1 MTGEAA
7 TSSPMAWINQGFGFT
22 LCRNNEPRLRMKKF
36 SVLVC
41 FVALS
46 HCKKNPHASK
56 NELEQL
62 AGVKLDRV
70 VVQKK
75 YQLDES
81 SSLEDIALCESAEKS
96 ELIIL
101 TPGDKGY
108 TLLRHYS
115 WPNRLVD
122 AKLFFIATGNKRSQ
136 ILITHGAKEK
146 TLQLFD
152 GKNFMQEFS
161 AKDNETSSV
170 KTSKVEEKPHDE
182 LLTLGKTTYRFNG
195 IRWIPYAPDEI
206 FPFLE
211 TFEVN
216 GDNSLIEI
224 VNRGQFGTRVIV
236 TIAFTD
242 VSAGD
247 LAQKLKLTK
256 DIPTVRLYR
265 PGFPAHRFGG
275 GNVAL
280 PHPLVEIQKDSFG
293 KNGRIK
299 LPLFMKDIKKFTLR
313 AVYSQRG
320 QNLNWPVAAG
330 AGIIKDGQGYFAVEK
345 SE

>member
-1 MTGEAA
+1 
-7 TSSPMAWINQGFGFT
+7 
-22 LCRNNEPRLRMKKF
+22 MKKTF
-36 SVLVC
+36 ALMCVIS
-41 FVALS
+41 LS

-56 NELEQL
+56 SELEQL
-62 AGVKLDRV
+62 AGTKIERI

-81 SSLEDIALCESAEKS
+81 SSLEDISLCVSADKS
-96 ELIIL
+96 ELIVV

-108 TLLRHYS
+108 SLLRRYT
-115 WPNRLVD
+115 WPIKLAD

-136 ILITHGAKEK
+136 ILVTHGAAEK

-152 GKNFMQEFS
+152 GKTFMQEFTS
-161 AKDNETSSV
+161 KDSETSSV

-211 TFEVN
+211 TFEVG

-236 TIAFTD
+236 TMAFTD

-247 LAQKLKLTK
+247 LAAKLRLTK

-265 PGFPAHRFGG
+265 PGFPAHRLGG

-280 PHPLVEIQKDSFG
+280 PHPLIEIQKDSFG

-299 LPLFMKDIKKFTLR
+299 LPLFMKDIRKFTLR

-320 QNLNWPVAAG
+320 QNLNWPAAAG
-330 AGIIKDGQGYFAVEK
+330 PGIVKDGQGYFAVEK
-345 SE
+345 TD